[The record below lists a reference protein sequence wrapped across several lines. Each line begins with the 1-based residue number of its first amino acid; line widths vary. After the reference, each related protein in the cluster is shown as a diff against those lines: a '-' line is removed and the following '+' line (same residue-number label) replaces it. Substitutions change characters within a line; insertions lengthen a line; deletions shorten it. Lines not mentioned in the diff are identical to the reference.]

1 MSRADNQPKDLFEG
15 SVWAWILLAVLVVIG
30 AAVLQFI

>member
-1 MSRADNQPKDLFEG
+1 MRADNKPKDLFEG
-15 SVWAWILLAVLVVIG
+15 SVWAWILLAVLFVIG